1 MSRVQVFLTEEKI
14 LENATKRHHLSFN
27 LIQHNDL
34 ITLIRY
40 ARMIGVNEGILEA
53 SNENDDKGDV

>member
-14 LENATKRHHLSFN
+14 LKNAVKRHKLSFA
-27 LIQHNDL
+27 LLQHDDL

-53 SNENDDKGDV
+53 NNENDDQGDV